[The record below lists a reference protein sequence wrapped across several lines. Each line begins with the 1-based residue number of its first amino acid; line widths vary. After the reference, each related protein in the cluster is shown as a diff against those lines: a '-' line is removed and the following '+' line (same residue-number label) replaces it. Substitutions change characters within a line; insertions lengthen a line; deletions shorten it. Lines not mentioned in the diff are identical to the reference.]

1 MNQKGMVYLVGA
13 GPGDAELLTLK
24 GERLLKCCEVVI
36 YDRLASDNL
45 LQLVP
50 YDCEKI
56 NVGKVVGSHSW
67 RQEDINRVIVKKG
80 LEGKRV
86 VRLKGGDPFVFGRG
100 GEEILALQEAGIA
113 FEVVPGITSSVAA
126 GAMAG
131 IPVTHRGI
139 SRSFHVI
146 TGHTKE
152 GILTDNFETLAKLEG
167 TLVFLMGMGHI
178 EQITG
183 ELLKCGKS
191 ADTPAA
197 VVSNGTTFKQR
208 EVRGTLKNIAEL
220 VKQEDIKAPAVII
233 VGGVAE
239 LNMKGTTVG
248 GLSGVRIGVTGT
260 DKFTK
265 KLSGCLKDEGAFID
279 NLSCLRIEDYSGSSE
294 AIEAIRQLAAYNWL
308 VFTSTNGVELFFK
321 AVKEQKV
328 DYRIFAHIRFAVVGK
343 GTGEALLKEGFQ
355 TDYTPD
361 SYTTRDLAKG
371 LVALLRQGDKVLLP
385 RAAKGS
391 AELTEIL
398 HNKGIAYTDLTLYD
412 VAPDINILENIYENL
427 SEYDY
432 LTFASAS
439 GVEVFFQN
447 LKEADKEK
455 LKRITLVCIGDITGR
470 KLKEYGVSQFLTAEK
485 YTAAGLVECVI
496 KDREERQVLP

>member
-1 MNQKGMVYLVGA
+1 MKRKGMVYLVGA

-24 GERLLKCCEVVI
+24 GERLLKGCEVVI
-36 YDRLASDNL
+36 YDRLASENL

-50 YDCEKI
+50 KDCEKI

-67 RQEDINRVIVKKG
+67 KQEDINRVIVKKG

-100 GEEILALQEAGIA
+100 GEEILSLQEAGIA

-126 GAMAG
+126 AAMAG
-131 IPVTHRGI
+131 IPVTHRGV

-178 EQITG
+178 EQITD
-183 ELLKCGKS
+183 ELMKHGKA

-208 EVRGTLKNIAEL
+208 EVRGTVKNIAGL

-233 VGGVAE
+233 IGGVAE
-239 LNMKGTTVG
+239 LAMKGASAG
-248 GLSGVRIGVTGT
+248 SLSGVRIGVTGT

-265 KLSGCLKDEGAFID
+265 KLSGCLKEEGAFID
-279 NLSCLRIEDYSGSSE
+279 HLSYLRIEDYCESKAVIK
-294 AIEAIRQLAAYNWL
+294 AIGELAAYSWL

-328 DYRIFAHIRFAVVGK
+328 DYRILAHSRFAVVGK
-343 GTGEALLKEGFQ
+343 GTGESLLKEGFQ
-355 TDYTPD
+355 ADYVPNC
-361 SYTTRDLAKG
+361 YTTRALGEG
-371 LVALLRQGDKVLLP
+371 LLEILRPGEKVLLP

-391 AELTEIL
+391 AELTEFFD
-398 HNKGIAYTDLTLYD
+398 NKGISYTDLTLYD
-412 VAPDINILENIYENL
+412 VVPDMDILENVYDNL
-427 SEYDY
+427 PDYDY

-447 LKEADKEK
+447 MREQEKEN
-455 LKRITLVCIGDITGR
+455 LNRITLVCIGDITGK
-470 KLKEYGVSQFLTAEK
+470 KLKEYGMYQFLTAEE
-485 YTAAGLVECVI
+485 YTAAGLVECMI
-496 KDREERQVLP
+496 KDREKRHALR